1 MIIILLTTFFTV
13 FILEMIGSKGVM
25 EGMETKK
32 KKEKEKFLSFSVM
45 RALSRAPPRHQSLN
59 TLGWGVLFC
68 GMQPVV
74 FFLEATPR
82 PEITWA
88 TELGI
93 R

>member
-1 MIIILLTTFFTV
+1 
-13 FILEMIGSKGVM
+13 
-25 EGMETKK
+25 
-32 KKEKEKFLSFSVM
+32 M
-45 RALSRAPPRHQSLN
+45 RALSRAPPRHQSII

-82 PEITWA
+82 PGITWA

>member
-1 MIIILLTTFFTV
+1 
-13 FILEMIGSKGVM
+13 
-25 EGMETKK
+25 
-32 KKEKEKFLSFSVM
+32 M
-45 RALSRAPPRHQSLN
+45 RALPRAPPRHQSLI

-74 FFLEATPR
+74 FSLEATPR
-82 PEITWA
+82 PRITWA